1 MSELTTAYQQ
11 RFGGIA
17 RLYGQKAPPL
27 LHNAHFAVVGIGG
40 VGTWVAEAL
49 ARTGVGT
56 LTLIDMDDV
65 CITNTNRQA
74 HALQS
79 TIGQSKTGTMAARL
93 RDINPEI
100 VVHEIVQFINIDNV
114 RELVTTQFNMVIDAS
129 DTAAAKSA
137 IIANCR
143 RNKIGIITV
152 GSAGGK
158 TDPRK
163 IISGDLS
170 RTTAD
175 PLLSKVRQQL
185 RRFYNFPTNAT
196 RRFAVEAVYS
206 EESMRYPQ
214 PDGSVCARKGLME
227 DGVKL
232 DCSGGF
238 GSSTMVTASF
248 GMVAAARAVEKYL
261 GRLTPNPPPPS
272 LPLMKG
278 EAGRGY
284 ITQTPF
290 DNPPATSPRAKTRM

>member
-1 MSELTTAYQQ
+1 MSELTPAYLQ

-17 RLYGQKAPPL
+17 RLYGQQALPL
-27 LHNAHFAVVGIGG
+27 LQQAHVAVIGIGG

-49 ARTGVGT
+49 ARTGIGT

-65 CITNTNRQA
+65 CITNTNRQL

-79 TIGQSKTGTMAARL
+79 TIGHNKTTVMATRL

-100 VVHEIVQFINIDNV
+100 VVHEIAQFVSIDNV
-114 RELVTTQFNMVIDAS
+114 RELLTREFDVVIDAADS
-129 DTAAAKSA
+129 AAAKSA
-137 IIANCR
+137 IIACCR
-143 RNKIGIITV
+143 RNKISVITV

-158 TDPRK
+158 IDPRR
-163 IISGDLS
+163 IVSGDLS

-185 RRFYNFPTNAT
+185 RRFYNFPTNPQ

-214 PDGSVCARKGLME
+214 PDGTVCAQKSVME

-238 GSSTMVTASF
+238 GSVTMVTASF
-248 GMVAAARAVEKYL
+248 GMTAAARAVEKYL
-261 GRLTPNPPPPS
+261 
-272 LPLMKG
+272 
-278 EAGRGY
+278 ARG
-284 ITQTPF
+284 QT
-290 DNPPATSPRAKTRM
+290 NTLR

>member
-1 MSELTTAYQQ
+1 MSDLSPTHSPAYLQ

-17 RLYGQKAPPL
+17 RLYGQQALPL
-27 LHNAHFAVVGIGG
+27 LQQAHFAVIGIGG

-49 ARTGVGT
+49 ARTGIGA

-65 CITNTNRQA
+65 CITNTNRQI

-79 TIGQSKTGTMAARL
+79 TIGHNKTTAMAARL

-100 VVHEIVQFINIDNV
+100 VVHEIAQFVSIDNV
-114 RELVTTQFNMVIDAS
+114 RELLTREFNVVIDAADS
-129 DTAAAKSA
+129 AAAKSA
-137 IIANCR
+137 IIACCR
-143 RNKIGIITV
+143 RNKIAVITV

-158 TDPRK
+158 IDPRR
-163 IISGDLS
+163 ITSGDLS

-185 RRFYNFPTNAT
+185 RRFYNFPTNT
-196 RRFAVEAVYS
+196 QRRFSVEAVYS

-214 PDGSVCARKGLME
+214 PDGTVCAQKSVME

-238 GSSTMVTASF
+238 GSVTMVTASF
-248 GMVAAARAVEKYL
+248 GMTAAARAVEKYL
-261 GRLTPNPPPPS
+261 V
-272 LPLMKG
+272 KG
-278 EAGRGY
+278 
-284 ITQTPF
+284 
-290 DNPPATSPRAKTRM
+290 

>member
-1 MSELTTAYQQ
+1 MSELSPALSATYRQ

-17 RLYGQKAPPL
+17 RLYGQQALPL
-27 LHNAHFAVVGIGG
+27 LQQAHFAVIGIGG

-49 ARTGVGT
+49 ARSGIGT

-65 CITNTNRQA
+65 CITNTNRQS

-79 TIGQSKTGTMAARL
+79 TIGHSKTGVMAARL

-100 VVHEIVQFINIDNV
+100 VVHEIAQFVSIDNV
-114 RELVTTQFNMVIDAS
+114 RDLLTREFHAVIDAADS
-129 DTAAAKSA
+129 AAAKSA
-137 IIANCR
+137 IIACCR
-143 RNKIGIITV
+143 RNKITVITV

-158 TDPRK
+158 TDPRQ
-163 IISGDLS
+163 ITSGDLS

-185 RRFYNFPTNAT
+185 RRFYHFPANTQ
-196 RRFAVEAVYS
+196 RRFAVEAVFS
-206 EESMRYPQ
+206 EEHMRYPQ
-214 PDGSVCARKGLME
+214 PDGSVCATKSVME

-238 GSSTMVTASF
+238 GSVTMVTASF

-261 GRLTPNPPPPS
+261 VKSNP
-272 LPLMKG
+272 
-278 EAGRGY
+278 A
-284 ITQTPF
+284 
-290 DNPPATSPRAKTRM
+290 

>member
-1 MSELTTAYQQ
+1 MSELSPALSATYLQ

-17 RLYGQKAPPL
+17 RLYGQQTLPL
-27 LHNAHFAVVGIGG
+27 LQQAHFAVIGIGG

-65 CITNTNRQA
+65 CITNTNRQS

-79 TIGQSKTGTMAARL
+79 TIGQIKTTAMAARL

-100 VVHEIVQFINIDNV
+100 VVHEIAQFVSIDNV
-114 RELVTTQFNMVIDAS
+114 RELLTREFNVVIDAADS
-129 DTAAAKSA
+129 AAAKAA
-137 IIANCR
+137 IIACCR
-143 RNKIGIITV
+143 RNKIAVISV

-158 TDPRK
+158 TDPRQ
-163 IISGDLS
+163 ITSGDLS

-175 PLLSKVRQQL
+175 PLLSKVRQLL
-185 RRFYNFPTNAT
+185 RRFYNFPKNDSPTNAK

-206 EESMRYPQ
+206 EEAMRYPQ
-214 PDGSVCARKGLME
+214 PDGTVCAQKSAME

-238 GSSTMVTASF
+238 GSVTMVTASF

-261 GRLTPNPPPPS
+261 TKIHPS
-272 LPLMKG
+272 
-278 EAGRGY
+278 
-284 ITQTPF
+284 
-290 DNPPATSPRAKTRM
+290 PPAPLPQGERGAC

>member
-1 MSELTTAYQQ
+1 MPALSSAYQQ

-17 RLYGQKAPPL
+17 RLYGQSALPL
-27 LHNAHFAVVGIGG
+27 LQRAHFAVIGIGG

-49 ARTGVGT
+49 TRTGIGT

-79 TIGQSKTGTMAARL
+79 TVGLGKTSAMAARL

-100 VVHEIVQFINIDNV
+100 VVHEVMQFVSIDNV
-114 RELVTTQFNMVIDAS
+114 RELVTTQFDMVIDAADS
-129 DTAAAKSA
+129 AAAKSA

-143 RNKIGIITV
+143 RNKIGIVTV

-158 TDPRK
+158 SDPRR
-163 IISGDLS
+163 ITSGDLS

-185 RRFYNFPTNAT
+185 RRFYNFPTNPA
-196 RRFAVEAVYS
+196 RRFAIEAVFS
-206 EESMRYPQ
+206 EEAMRYPQ
-214 PDGSVCARKGLME
+214 PDGSVCARKGVME

-238 GSSTMVTASF
+238 GSSTMVTSSF
-248 GMVAAARAVEKYL
+248 GMVAAARAVERYL
-261 GRLTPNPPPPS
+261 AKSASTP
-272 LPLMKG
+272 
-278 EAGRGY
+278 
-284 ITQTPF
+284 
-290 DNPPATSPRAKTRM
+290 